1 MILLRGTKTPKE
13 MGRHHMFRTFISAA
27 VVCLAVAPTAL
38 GGSSRSGYAGVAGA
52 VQGSVQKSGSL
63 PFTGLSLTAF
73 AVAGLALVATG
84 VLLYRRGHHSK
95 G

>member
-1 MILLRGTKTPKE
+1 
-13 MGRHHMFRTFISAA
+13 MFRTFISAA
-27 VVCLAVAPTAL
+27 VVCLAVAPTAV
-38 GGSSRSGYAGVAGA
+38 GGSSQYGYAGVAGA

-84 VLLYRRGHHSK
+84 VLLYRRGDRSN

>member
-1 MILLRGTKTPKE
+1 MI
-13 MGRHHMFRTFISAA
+13 RTFISAA
-27 VVCLAVAPTAL
+27 VVFLTVAPTAL
-38 GGSSRSGYAGVAGA
+38 AGSSQSGYAGVAGA

-73 AVAGLALVATG
+73 TVAGLALVATG

>member
-1 MILLRGTKTPKE
+1 
-13 MGRHHMFRTFISAA
+13 MFRTFISAA

-38 GGSSRSGYAGVAGA
+38 GGSSQSGYAGVAGA

-73 AVAGLALVATG
+73 AVAGLAVVATG
-84 VLLYRRGHHSK
+84 VFLSRRGSRSN
-95 G
+95 GL